1 MKYSV
6 LRPRAGTFW
15 EKMPEKKKNKQT
27 QMYLVRPEKDMSV
40 IGSTDSLVKSESP
53 SLLIIASTKEHWS
66 GVYQSAV
73 RPGLSMFYL
82 STML

>member
-1 MKYSV
+1 MKYYV
-6 LRPRAGTFW
+6 WRPRAGTFW
-15 EKMPEKKKNKQT
+15 EKMPEKKQT
-27 QMYLVRPEKDMSV
+27 QTYLVRLEKKLSV
-40 IGSTDSLVKSESP
+40 IGSTDSLPKSESP

-73 RPGLSMFYL
+73 RPGFSMFNL

>member
-1 MKYSV
+1 MKYYV

-15 EKMPEKKKNKQT
+15 EKVQEKNKHRRI
-27 QMYLVRPEKDMSV
+27 LSDLKKLSV
-40 IGSTDSLVKSESP
+40 IGSTNSLPKSESP

-73 RPGLSMFYL
+73 RPGFSMFNL

>member
-15 EKMPEKKKNKQT
+15 EKMPEKNKHRRILSDRKKD
-27 QMYLVRPEKDMSV
+27 VRYRFY
-40 IGSTDSLVKSESP
+40 GFFLAKSESP
-53 SLLIIASTKEHWS
+53 SLLVIASTKEHWS

-73 RPGLSMFYL
+73 RPGLSMFTL